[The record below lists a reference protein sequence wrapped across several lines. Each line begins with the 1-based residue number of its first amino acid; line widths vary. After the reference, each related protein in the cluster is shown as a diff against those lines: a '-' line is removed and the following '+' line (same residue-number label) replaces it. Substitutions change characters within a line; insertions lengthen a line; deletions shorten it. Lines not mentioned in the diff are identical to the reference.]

1 MLTLPASC
9 TILLLKG
16 GGMRESS
23 GTPGRSGDQRADAV
37 PARLQV
43 FINYRHDDAW
53 GTAELLYDRLANAFG
68 SENIFLDTRN
78 LQPGMNWLQEI
89 KAHRDSSG
97 VLLALI
103 GPNWMSI
110 MKARQQQAREQAA
123 VGEPEQDYVRF
134 ELEYALKGSSG
145 IHVIPVLLGD
155 DVPFTAQGLPRSLQ
169 PVTRIEVE
177 QVRQKRFEDDV
188 AHLIDRLKTIAK
200 LRTMIR
206 ERSTEVPVRVPQSPR
221 VEEHTRH
228 RATSTAVAPAP
239 GTSHC
244 ATILE
249 HMAEGNLVPFL
260 GSSLVVGHPG
270 PPGGPPSVFDASE
283 LATDLAERFGM
294 KSARPELPEVAQ
306 YVYVTRGEP
315 DLYQALRK
323 ILTTEYEPGPVH
335 RFLASL
341 PQKLEERRFENRYQ
355 LIVSTN
361 FDRALEQAFDDERE
375 PYDLAVYMASGPDKG
390 KFVHFPYDGDPVPI
404 LQPNR
409 YGGFPIADYGELDR
423 TVIVKI
429 HGAVD
434 GSVSG
439 YRWRENYVVTE
450 DHYIDYLSSSPIEN
464 LVPVQILEKLSY
476 SHCLFLGYPVRDWNL
491 RVFLKRAWKGEP
503 IRAKSWAIEPSPDAL
518 EKEFWAQSH
527 VDVYE
532 ADLADYID
540 QLDQRLAGQKAA
552 SAEL

>member
-1 MLTLPASC
+1 M
-9 TILLLKG
+9 G
-16 GGMRESS
+16 ESS
-23 GTPGRSGDQRADAV
+23 RAPGRPEEQRADAV
-37 PARLQV
+37 PSRLRV
-43 FINYRHDDAW
+43 FINYRRDDTW
-53 GTAELLYDRLANAFG
+53 GTAELLYDRLANSFS

-78 LQPGMNWLQEI
+78 LQPGMDWLQEI
-89 KAHRDSSG
+89 KSHRDSCG

-103 GPNWMSI
+103 GPSWMSI
-110 MKARQQQAREQAA
+110 MKRRQQQARGRAA
-123 VGEPEQDYVRF
+123 AGEPEEDYVRF

-155 DVPFTAQGLPRSLQ
+155 DVPFTAEGLSRSLQ

-177 QVRQKRFEDDV
+177 QVRPKRFEADI

-200 LRTMIR
+200 LKTIIR
-206 ERSTEVPVRVPQSPR
+206 AKSTHVPMPTPQSPR
-221 VEEHTRH
+221 IEEPARRSAST
-228 RATSTAVAPAP
+228 TAVAPAP

-244 ATILE
+244 ATILQ
-249 HMAEGNLVPFL
+249 HLAEGNLVPFL

-270 PPGGPPSVFDASE
+270 PPGGPPSLFDASE
-283 LATDLAERFGM
+283 LAADLAERFGM
-294 KSARPELPEVAQ
+294 ESMRPELPEVAQ

-315 DLYQALRK
+315 DLYQALRR

-341 PQKLEERRFENRYQ
+341 PQKLEERGFENRYQ

-390 KFVHFPYDGDPVPI
+390 RFVHFPYDDAPVPI
-404 LQPNR
+404 VEPNS
-409 YGGFPIADYGELDR
+409 YGGFPIGDYGELER

-434 GSVSG
+434 GNVSG
-439 YRWRENYVVTE
+439 YRWRENYVITE
-450 DHYIDYLSSSPIEN
+450 DHYIDYLSRSPIEN
-464 LVPVQILEKLSY
+464 LVPTQILEKLVD

-527 VDVYE
+527 VDVYA
-532 ADLADYID
+532 ADLAHYVD
-540 QLDQRLAGQKAA
+540 QLDQRLAGRTAA
-552 SAEL
+552 GAEA